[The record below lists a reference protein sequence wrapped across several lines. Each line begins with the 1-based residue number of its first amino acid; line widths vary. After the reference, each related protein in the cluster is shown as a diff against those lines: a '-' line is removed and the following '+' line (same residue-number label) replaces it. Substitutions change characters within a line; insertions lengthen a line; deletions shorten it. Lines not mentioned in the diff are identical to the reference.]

1 MRYKATDPSH
11 VLLMLKKEA
20 QKELAKPAH
29 QTAASAQM
37 LEFAKN
43 AGMVSQF

>member
-1 MRYKATDPSH
+1 MRYKAMDPSRA
-11 VLLMLKKEA
+11 LLMLKKAA

-37 LEFAKN
+37 LEFANN
-43 AGMVSQF
+43 AGMVSHC